1 MTADLDVT
9 GVAASLSVAV
19 ETPAAL
25 HPLRLVRANCYVA
38 QGLTCC
44 NGVLPTFA
52 QVIEVEAT
60 PGGHKKYAVDLGGR
74 LPNAY
79 GLS

>member
-1 MTADLDVT
+1 
-9 GVAASLSVAV
+9 VAA

-25 HPLRLVRANCYVA
+25 HPLPSQAPGVVAVLSGLQRLVRANCYVA
-38 QGLTCC
+38 LGLTCC
-44 NGVLPTFA
+44 DGVLSVFA
-52 QVIEVEAT
+52 QVIEVEAAR
-60 PGGHKKYAVDLGGR
+60 GGHKKYAAELGGR